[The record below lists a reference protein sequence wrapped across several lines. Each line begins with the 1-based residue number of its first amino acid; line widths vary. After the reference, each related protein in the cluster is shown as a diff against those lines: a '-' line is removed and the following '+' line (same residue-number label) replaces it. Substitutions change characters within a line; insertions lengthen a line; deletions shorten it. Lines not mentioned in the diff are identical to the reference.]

1 MLFLNRKVEIRCIK
15 ISDRLCRV
23 LSETYN
29 PIPNI
34 PRSDKKAKLF
44 RPNSTKIWWF
54 LNAFLADSLEEG
66 KSTIK
71 NKEVYPAGNSL
82 SKRKDTSLKPAED
95 LRNRRNSS
103 KLKCR
108 FTIVFLKF
116 FFHCYDRSRKGQKW
130 HTVHILWDI
139 IFRKLIKIVN
149 AYENVFIVR
158 SWKPSGNVTFQ
169 QMYEGCGLWTTLR
182 HKQSSD

>member
-1 MLFLNRKVEIRCIK
+1 M
-15 ISDRLCRV
+15 
-23 LSETYN
+23 
-29 PIPNI
+29 
-34 PRSDKKAKLF
+34 
-44 RPNSTKIWWF
+44 
-54 LNAFLADSLEEG
+54 EEG

-149 AYENVFIVR
+149 VYENVFIVR
-158 SWKPSGNVTFQ
+158 S
-169 QMYEGCGLWTTLR
+169 
-182 HKQSSD
+182 